1 MHLLK
6 FHFTYKG
13 IQRLR
18 QILSVFI
25 RHGFYPLIERVHLHR
40 VISFQQR
47 LIGRKVQKKEFLPFP
62 VRLRLAFEELGPTF
76 IKLGQILSTRPDM
89 LSEDFIRELLK
100 LQDNV
105 PPFPYED
112 VVKTIEEEFN
122 VKADMLFKGIEKEPV
137 AAASIAQ
144 VHNAVT
150 TSGDEVVIKVQ
161 RPDIQETILQD
172 ILILRYIAKQV
183 VKYMPESSLYG
194 PVGMVDEFSKTIL
207 REMDFTLEA
216 SYIEKFRKNFTDDK
230 RIVIPE
236 VYWELTAKKVL
247 TLERIEGIKVNNI
260 EKLNAAGIDAEKIAL
275 LLVSA
280 FFKQIFEHGIFHGDL
295 HSGNIFVLGEERV
308 ALVDFGI
315 VGRVS
320 REMKG
325 NLEGIFVGL
334 IDGDC
339 DRLIAIYSK
348 MGLISEDTDIEG
360 LKGEY
365 QELLLRYFGR
375 PFKFARLGEIVRD
388 YIRISSRYRIR
399 MPRDL
404 LLLDKCIFE
413 LEGLGRLLYPDIDI
427 LKEGERFA
435 KELMKREA
443 GLDAVAGEV
452 LETAMGYKELVNTFP
467 GYLTQIF
474 KKMVN
479 DRFTIDFMH
488 RGLENFIGEI
498 DRSFNRITSGIIISS
513 LILGSSLVM
522 TLGAG
527 PTIFGLPFFGILGFV
542 LASVLGL
549 WLGIVILKSGKF

>member
-260 EKLNAAGIDAEKIAL
+260 EKLNAAGIDTEKIAL

-443 GLDAVAGEV
+443 
-452 LETAMGYKELVNTFP
+452 
-467 GYLTQIF
+467 
-474 KKMVN
+474 
-479 DRFTIDFMH
+479 
-488 RGLENFIGEI
+488 
-498 DRSFNRITSGIIISS
+498 
-513 LILGSSLVM
+513 
-522 TLGAG
+522 
-527 PTIFGLPFFGILGFV
+527 
-542 LASVLGL
+542 
-549 WLGIVILKSGKF
+549 

>member
-260 EKLNAAGIDAEKIAL
+260 EKLNAAGIDTEKIAL